1 MTVQGNLIP
10 IVLASTV
17 IATIITTGFNF
28 YKAKKEFRLKRITEE
43 RANWRREIKDIADIL
58 SQTEDSQ
65 KIRLAMDRLK
75 VRINVFGYLNSK
87 KVEESYDEYS
97 FYNDSYIWDSIKD
110 FEKTGYFGEEQKNIL
125 LVKLSLL
132 LKYDWEKSKKEVL
145 GEKIIF
151 KLIPWFIV
159 YYSAI
164 IFVLIYGLKFVIEKF
179 FSNTENLLKQEGSSL
194 YTLIFLFAPFFI
206 LMLSEVEILDS
217 SQSKSKIIKYIK
229 KIFNACSIID
239 VVVLVMLFPG
249 MYLLS
254 LIYLYGIKV
263 SFDLFMLLLLSYI
276 PTIAIFIWGFY
287 DNVRKKSPRYV
298 KFLNES
304 LKI

>member
-164 IFVLIYGLKFVIEKF
+164 IFVLIYGLKFDIEKF

-217 SQSKSKIIKYIK
+217 SQ
-229 KIFNACSIID
+229 
-239 VVVLVMLFPG
+239 
-249 MYLLS
+249 
-254 LIYLYGIKV
+254 
-263 SFDLFMLLLLSYI
+263 
-276 PTIAIFIWGFY
+276 
-287 DNVRKKSPRYV
+287 
-298 KFLNES
+298 
-304 LKI
+304 

>member
-164 IFVLIYGLKFVIEKF
+164 IFVLIYGLKFDIEKF

-229 KIFNACSIID
+229 KIFNACSIIGL
-239 VVVLVMLFPG
+239 VVLVMLFPG

>member
-97 FYNDSYIWDSIKD
+97 FYNDSYIWDTIKD

-164 IFVLIYGLKFVIEKF
+164 IFVLIYGLKFDIEKF

-229 KIFNACSIID
+229 KIFNACSIIG

-263 SFDLFMLLLLSYI
+263 SFDLFMLLLLSYSCYL
-276 PTIAIFIWGFY
+276 T
-287 DNVRKKSPRYV
+287 
-298 KFLNES
+298 S
-304 LKI
+304 LLLLYLYGDFMIM

>member
-164 IFVLIYGLKFVIEKF
+164 IFVLIYGLKFDIEKF

-229 KIFNACSIID
+229 KIFNACSIIG

>member
-97 FYNDSYIWDSIKD
+97 FYNDSYIWDTIKD

-164 IFVLIYGLKFVIEKF
+164 IFVLIYGLKFDIEKF

-229 KIFNACSIID
+229 KIFNACSIIG

-263 SFDLFMLLLLSYI
+263 SFDLFMLLLLSYSCYLTLVI
-276 PTIAIFIWGFY
+276 LHPYYCYIYMGI
-287 DNVRKKSPRYV
+287 
-298 KFLNES
+298 L
-304 LKI
+304 

>member
-164 IFVLIYGLKFVIEKF
+164 IFVLIYGLKFDIEKF

-229 KIFNACSIID
+229 KIFNACSIIG

-276 PTIAIFIWGFY
+276 PTIAIFIWGF
-287 DNVRKKSPRYV
+287 
-298 KFLNES
+298 
-304 LKI
+304 

>member
-164 IFVLIYGLKFVIEKF
+164 IFVLIYGLKFDIEKF
-179 FSNTENLLKQEGSSL
+179 FSNTENLLKQEGSSI

-229 KIFNACSIID
+229 KIFNACSIIG

>member
-97 FYNDSYIWDSIKD
+97 FYNDSYIWDTIKD

-164 IFVLIYGLKFVIEKF
+164 IFVLIYGLKFDIEKF

-229 KIFNACSIID
+229 KIFNACSIIG

>member
-164 IFVLIYGLKFVIEKF
+164 IFVLIYGLKFDIEKF
-179 FSNTENLLKQEGSSL
+179 FSNTENLLKQEASTL

-229 KIFNACSIID
+229 KIFNACSIIG

>member
-1 MTVQGNLIP
+1 
-10 IVLASTV
+10 
-17 IATIITTGFNF
+17 
-28 YKAKKEFRLKRITEE
+28 
-43 RANWRREIKDIADIL
+43 
-58 SQTEDSQ
+58 
-65 KIRLAMDRLK
+65 
-75 VRINVFGYLNSK
+75 
-87 KVEESYDEYS
+87 
-97 FYNDSYIWDSIKD
+97 
-110 FEKTGYFGEEQKNIL
+110 KTGYFGEEQKNIL

-164 IFVLIYGLKFVIEKF
+164 IFVLIYGLKFDIEKF

-229 KIFNACSIID
+229 KIFNACSIIG